1 MFTSHKNSQSV
12 SGTIESALVPMVV
25 EQTAKGERSYDIYS
39 RLLKERVIFLC
50 GQVEDHMANLI
61 VAQLLFLESESSEK
75 DIFLYINSPG
85 GSVTAG
91 MAIYDTMNFI
101 RPNVSTVCIGQAAS
115 MGAVILA
122 GGAAGKRFTLPHSRI
137 MIHQPWG
144 GFQGQA
150 TDIDIHAREIL
161 RLRERLNQVLAFHTG
176 KDVESVTADTERDN
190 FMDEN
195 EALEYGIVDRVL
207 KSREDE

>member
-1 MFTSHKNSQSV
+1 
-12 SGTIESALVPMVV
+12 
-25 EQTAKGERSYDIYS
+25 
-39 RLLKERVIFLC
+39 
-50 GQVEDHMANLI
+50 
-61 VAQLLFLESESSEK
+61 
-75 DIFLYINSPG
+75 
-85 GSVTAG
+85 
-91 MAIYDTMNFI
+91 
-101 RPNVSTVCIGQAAS
+101 
-115 MGAVILA
+115 
-122 GGAAGKRFTLPHSRI
+122 

-207 KSREDE
+207 KSREDG

>member
-1 MFTSHKNSQSV
+1 MDLPKNIIPTV
-12 SGTIESALVPMVV
+12 FESGAR
-25 EQTAKGERSYDIYS
+25 GERALDIYS
-39 RLLKERVIFLC
+39 LLLKERIIFL
-50 GQVEDHMANLI
+50 GTPINDQIANLI
-61 VAQLLFLESESSEK
+61 VAQLLYLAREDQEK
-75 DIFLYINSPG
+75 DISLYINSPG
-85 GSVTAG
+85 GMVYAG
-91 MAIYDTMNFI
+91 MAIYDTMQFV
-101 RPNVSTVCIGQAAS
+101 RPQISTVCIGQAAS

-122 GGAAGKRFTLPHSRI
+122 GGAPGKRFTLPHSRI

-161 RLRERLNQVLAFHTG
+161 RLRERLNSVLAAHTG
-176 KDVESVTADTERDN
+176 RDVDTVAADTERDN

-195 EALEYGIVDRVL
+195 EAVEYGIIDRVI

>member
-1 MFTSHKNSQSV
+1 M
-12 SGTIESALVPMVV
+12 GRI
-25 EQTAKGERSYDIYS
+25 S
-39 RLLKERVIFLC
+39 R
-50 GQVEDHMANLI
+50 
-61 VAQLLFLESESSEK
+61 
-75 DIFLYINSPG
+75 
-85 GSVTAG
+85 
-91 MAIYDTMNFI
+91 
-101 RPNVSTVCIGQAAS
+101 
-115 MGAVILA
+115 
-122 GGAAGKRFTLPHSRI
+122 
-137 MIHQPWG
+137 
-144 GFQGQA
+144 QA

>member
-1 MFTSHKNSQSV
+1 MS
-12 SGTIESALVPMVV
+12 
-25 EQTAKGERSYDIYS
+25 
-39 RLLKERVIFLC
+39 
-50 GQVEDHMANLI
+50 
-61 VAQLLFLESESSEK
+61 
-75 DIFLYINSPG
+75 
-85 GSVTAG
+85 
-91 MAIYDTMNFI
+91 DTMQFV
-101 RPNVSTVCIGQAAS
+101 RPQISTVCIGQAAS

-122 GGAAGKRFTLPHSRI
+122 GGAPGKRFTLPHSRI

-161 RLRERLNQVLAFHTG
+161 RLRERLNSVLAAHTG
-176 KDVESVTADTERDN
+176 RDVDTIATDTERDN

-195 EALEYGIVDRVL
+195 EALEYGIIDKVI

>member
-1 MFTSHKNSQSV
+1 MAKLTGNSDLPEV
-12 SGTIESALVPMVV
+12 RNLGLVPMVI
-25 EQTAKGERSYDIYS
+25 ETTGRGERAFDIYS
-39 RLLKERVIFLC
+39 RLLKERVVFMV
-50 GQVEDHMANLI
+50 GPVEDHMANLI
-61 VAQLLFLESESSEK
+61 VAQLLFLESENPDK
-75 DIFLYINSPG
+75 DIHLYINSPG
-85 GSVTAG
+85 GSVNAG
-91 MAIYDTMNFI
+91 MAIYDTMQFV
-101 RPNVSTVCIGQAAS
+101 RPSISTVCIGQAAS

-161 RLRERLNQVLAFHTG
+161 RLRERLNQVLAHHTG
-176 KDVESVTADTERDN
+176 KDVAEVSTDTERDN

-195 EALEYGIVDRVL
+195 EAVAYGLVDRVL
-207 KSREDE
+207 KSRADE

>member
-1 MFTSHKNSQSV
+1 
-12 SGTIESALVPMVV
+12 
-25 EQTAKGERSYDIYS
+25 
-39 RLLKERVIFLC
+39 
-50 GQVEDHMANLI
+50 
-61 VAQLLFLESESSEK
+61 
-75 DIFLYINSPG
+75 
-85 GSVTAG
+85 
-91 MAIYDTMNFI
+91 
-101 RPNVSTVCIGQAAS
+101 

-144 GFQGQA
+144 DFQGQA

-195 EALEYGIVDRVL
+195 EAVEYGIVDRVL
-207 KSREDE
+207 KSREDG